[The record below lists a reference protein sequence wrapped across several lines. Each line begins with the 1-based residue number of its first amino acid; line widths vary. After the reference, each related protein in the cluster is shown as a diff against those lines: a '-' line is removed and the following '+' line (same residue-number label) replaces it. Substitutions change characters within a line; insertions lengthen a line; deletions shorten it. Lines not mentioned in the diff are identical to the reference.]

1 MSMWEKLGWAMKRVG
16 KATGN
21 QKMIDKGRQWQYG
34 HLSPEQ
40 LMRQHPS
47 AFLRTYA
54 VQSHLE
60 PPDRPG
66 AAASTQRTFQ
76 LRHDPGN
83 ATVFPTT
90 MTQIHGNDGVT
101 RAPRAHLHL
110 IFDTSAAAHQQ
121 THQSARAGGN
131 FQAAFL
137 PMRQVTRDDFG
148 GQVRFN
154 SPRIPQWKTGVI
166 SDAALARQREDLT
179 LTTQLSGC
187 TIAKRRDNT
196 MLHLRPAEEGAAMHG
211 SLPRANTFGRLDY
224 PGEGDQAFVMMKQKN
239 GRTRL
244 YFQRHDLNTGQMH
257 SGKKDL

>member
-21 QKMIDKGRQWQYG
+21 QALIDKGRQWQYG
-34 HLSPEQ
+34 HLSPAQ

-60 PPDRPG
+60 QPDRVG
-66 AAASTQRTFQ
+66 AAASTQQTFQ

-83 ATVFPTT
+83 ATVFPTS
-90 MTQIHGNDGVT
+90 MTHIHGNDGVT
-101 RAPRAHLHL
+101 RTPRAHLHL
-110 IFDTSAAAHQQ
+110 IFDRDAGVHQQ
-121 THQSARAGGN
+121 VHQSQPAGGN

-137 PMRQVTRDDFG
+137 PMRQVAQDNFG
-148 GQVRFN
+148 GQLRVNRH
-154 SPRIPQWKTGVI
+154 RIPQWRTGNI
-166 SDAALARQREDLT
+166 SQAALGRQPEDLT

-187 TIAKRRDNT
+187 TIAKRANNT
-196 MLHLRPAEEGAAMHG
+196 LLHLRPDVDGAVMHG
-211 SLPRANTFGRLDY
+211 SLPRASTFGRLDY
-224 PGEGDQAFVMMKQKN
+224 PAQGEQAFVMMKQKN
-239 GRTRL
+239 GRQRL
-244 YFQRHDLNTGQMH
+244 YFQRHDPNTGHMY